1 MAEAP
6 VKTPDRKRSRVSYRV
21 KVILFLVGIAILAV
35 LTLLY
40 APHERDSSNATGD
53 ALPITVTVT
62 NQLGSLNV
70 NRAVDYQQA
79 RITVTTVTQ
88 ASAFSDDQKR
98 GGNYTIR
105 VALQAKNTSAQ
116 QAPIG
121 INYAAVARLRLSNG
135 QVIAPKL
142 VSMSPVILPHA
153 TVSGYIDFAVS
164 TPEQL
169 SSVALLLGT
178 SATLPFAQ

>member
-6 VKTPDRKRSRVSYRV
+6 VKKRSRVSYRV
-21 KVILFLVGIAILAV
+21 KIILFLVGIAVLVV

-40 APHERDSSNATGD
+40 APHERDSSNVTGD

-62 NQLGSLNV
+62 NQLGSLTV

-79 RITVTTVTQ
+79 YITVTNVVQ
-88 ASAFSDDQKR
+88 ASAFSDDEKR
-98 GGNYTIR
+98 NGNYTIR
-105 VALQAKNTSAQ
+105 VALQAQNKSGQ

-121 INYAAVARLRLSNG
+121 INYAAVARLRLGDG
-135 QVIAPKL
+135 QVIAPKI
-142 VSMSPVILPHA
+142 VSMSPVILPHS

-169 SSVALLLGT
+169 SKLTLLLGT
-178 SATLPFAQ
+178 SVTLPFS

>member
-1 MAEAP
+1 MAETP
-6 VKTPDRKRSRVSYRV
+6 VKTPVKKRSRVSYRV
-21 KVILFLVGIAILAV
+21 KVVLLLVGIAILAV

-40 APHERDSSNATGD
+40 APHERDSSNVTGD
-53 ALPITVTVT
+53 SLPITVTVT
-62 NQLGSLNV
+62 NQLGSINV
-70 NRAVDYQQA
+70 NRAVDFQQA
-79 RITVTTVTQ
+79 RISVMNVTQ
-88 ASAFSDDQKR
+88 ASAFSDDQKH

-105 VALQAKNTSAQ
+105 VALQAQNSSAQ

-121 INYAAVARLRLSNG
+121 INYAAVARLRLSDG

-142 VSMSPVILPHA
+142 VSMSPVILTHA

-169 SSVALLLGT
+169 SKLALLLGT
-178 SATLPFAQ
+178 SATLPFS